1 MVVGRLNRES
11 NPVPGEKPGF
21 KPQHKLPDGSFI
33 DTGEI
38 NPLPTK
44 DDLAYQQLDSLKQL
58 INDQQTLTKKVE
70 VTNQKA
76 TQSVDGMVGVDNFP
90 IDYPD
95 SGALTELQT
104 LKNKQSEATAG
115 IQTLVTNQG
124 TVNNF
129 PVEQKVS
136 DSDVLTKLS
145 ELDSKMD
152 GVIDG
157 STPANTKLVGA
168 VSDNMLTELKRISGS
183 FGAEDLWDTPGN
195 QKLVEGDKDAGFFG
209 FVTAA
214 DFINGDDLAA
224 AIGLS
229 AGSSQFTNTPWIKY
243 MWKGKVCF
251 TPLKTIRYGVDW
263 DSIYNVGAIYASGD
277 EGTLPPEGRLGTE
290 LTVDATDNSINT
302 TEHFLGDKTPTTDQY
317 DTVGTVGETIVLDG
331 WANVDNNGEF
341 VIDSITDT
349 KIVVS
354 GGILVAE
361 VGDRTN
367 RLYPKANAVT
377 QNTFINLKGFD
388 FNVRLFNGASNDP
401 LNSYT
406 DPDRD
411 SVGDKNEWNNI
422 ILPLH
427 ERAESQNWNF
437 PNYTGTTENW
447 RMYLSDADLMTHNQ
461 FANGSYSWC
470 QEVRD
475 GTQTFRRVGRG
486 YNGAS
491 YLSADY
497 SWNASSRI
505 GWRPVLQ
512 LS

>member
-33 DTGEI
+33 DTGET

-44 DDLAYQQLDSLKQL
+44 DDLVYQQLDSLKQL

-76 TQSVDGMVGVDNFP
+76 TQTVGGMVGVNNYP
-90 IDYPD
+90 TDYPD
-95 SGALTELQT
+95 AAS
-104 LKNKQSEATAG
+104 
-115 IQTLVTNQG
+115 
-124 TVNNF
+124 
-129 PVEQKVS
+129 
-136 DSDVLTKLS
+136 
-145 ELDSKMD
+145 
-152 GVIDG
+152 
-157 STPANTKLVGA
+157 
-168 VSDNMLTELKRISGS
+168 LTELKAMKSNQVLVVDELKKISGS
-183 FGAEDLWDTPGN
+183 FGAEDLWGTPGN

-224 AIGLS
+224 AIGLL
-229 AGSSQFTNTPWIKY
+229 AGVSQFSDTPWIKY

-251 TPLKTIRYGVDW
+251 TPLKTIRRSIDW
-263 DSIYNVGAIYASGD
+263 DSIYNVGAVNASGD

-290 LTVDATDNSINT
+290 LTTDAADNSINT
-302 TEHFLGDKTPTTDQY
+302 TGHFLGDKTSATDYY
-317 DTVGTVGETIVLDG
+317 DTVGAVGDTIVLDG

-341 VIDSITDT
+341 VIDSITDS

-354 GGILVAE
+354 GGILVSE

-401 LNSYT
+401 LNSYV
-406 DPDRD
+406 DADRD
-411 SVGDKNEWNNI
+411 SVGDKSEWNNI

-427 ERAESQNWNF
+427 ERAKSQNWNF
-437 PNYTGTTENW
+437 PNFAGTTENW
-447 RMYLSDADLMTHNQ
+447 RIYLSDEDLMTHNQ
-461 FANGSYSWC
+461 FGSGSLSWC

-475 GTQTFRRVGRG
+475 DTETFRRVGRG
-486 YNGAS
+486 YSGVS
-491 YLSADY
+491 RLVADS
-497 SWNASSRI
+497 SWNTGGQY